1 MKILITGHKGYIGAW
16 LVPILQL
23 NKNNI
28 LLGMDIGLFE
38 GCEIYPLSKKLGNSL
53 LDFYE
58 NNATIFLR

>member
-16 LVPILQL
+16 LVPILQQ

-38 GCEIYPLSKKLGNSL
+38 GVKFIHYQK
-53 LDFYE
+53 
-58 NNATIFLR
+58 